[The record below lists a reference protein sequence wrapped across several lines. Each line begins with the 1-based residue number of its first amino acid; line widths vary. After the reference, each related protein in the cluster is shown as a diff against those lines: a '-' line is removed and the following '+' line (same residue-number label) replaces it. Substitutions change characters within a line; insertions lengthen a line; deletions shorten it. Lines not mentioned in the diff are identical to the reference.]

1 MLIVI
6 TKLITLLFIFLYTHK
21 KWSWRDSNPRPNGE
35 TIRFLHA
42 YLGLHFRA
50 TARPKPPTI
59 ALFSKI
65 SSPTRDKPL
74 TIPDIIAPH

>member
-1 MLIVI
+1 MECS
-6 TKLITLLFIFLYTHK
+6 LFLF

-50 TARPKPPTI
+50 TARPKPPTV
-59 ALFSKI
+59 ALFSKV